1 LVFPIPVGL
10 LRRVV
15 TTLAAYGAL
24 DRLTGADFCAILGS
38 TGPANPKHQM
48 HGDTAQPSMRKRDTN
63 RRTLTYVL
71 IALLHVGL
79 TAAIMA
85 QPTFVLANDVRPE
98 EGHIAPDFALKTL
111 EGKTVRLSEFR
122 GKKVVLINFWATWC
136 PPCRSEM
143 PTMQQIYTEYKGK
156 GFEILAINIERDS
169 KEEILEFMKELR
181 LTFPVLLDS
190 DMKVTRTYRLIGLP
204 VSMLIDRQGI
214 IRSKTIGYHDW
225 TDKESR
231 KRVEDLLK

>member
-1 LVFPIPVGL
+1 ML
-10 LRRVV
+10 LKVIGILFAV
-15 TTLAAYGAL
+15 LTT
-24 DRLTGADFCAILGS
+24 
-38 TGPANPKHQM
+38 
-48 HGDTAQPSMRKRDTN
+48 
-63 RRTLTYVL
+63 VL
-71 IALLHVGL
+71 MTQSHNLW
-79 TAAIMA
+79 
-85 QPTFVLANDVRPE
+85 ANDERPE
-98 EGHIAPDFALKTL
+98 EGHLAPDFALKTL
-111 EGKTVRLSEFR
+111 DGKTVRLSDLR

-225 TDKESR
+225 TDKQSR
-231 KRVEDLLK
+231 KRVESLLK

>member
-1 LVFPIPVGL
+1 MV
-10 LRRVV
+10 
-15 TTLAAYGAL
+15 
-24 DRLTGADFCAILGS
+24 
-38 TGPANPKHQM
+38 
-48 HGDTAQPSMRKRDTN
+48 KRDTDVPPFA
-63 RRTLTYVL
+63 YVL
-71 IALLHVGL
+71 TALLYVALTVG
-79 TAAIMA
+79 IMA
-85 QPTFVLANDVRPE
+85 RATSLWANDIRPE
-98 EGHIAPDFALKTL
+98 EGHPAPDFSLKTL
-111 EGKTVRLSEFR
+111 EGKTVRLSDFR

-143 PTMQQIYTEYKGK
+143 PTMQQIYTDYKEK
-156 GFEILAINIERDS
+156 GFEILAINIEPDA
-169 KEEILEFMKELR
+169 KEEIRDFMKELR

-231 KRVEDLLK
+231 KRVENLLK

>member
-1 LVFPIPVGL
+1 MRRYLSGL
-10 LRRVV
+10 LPIRAASLLL
-15 TTLAAYGAL
+15 LALAL
-24 DRLTGADFCAILGS
+24 GMVPGTRDSLADDA
-38 TGPANPKHQM
+38 
-48 HGDTAQPSMRKRDTN
+48 
-63 RRTLTYVL
+63 
-71 IALLHVGL
+71 
-79 TAAIMA
+79 
-85 QPTFVLANDVRPE
+85 RPE
-98 EGHIAPDFALKTL
+98 EGHLAPDFALKTL
-111 EGKTVRLSEFR
+111 DGKTVRLSELR

-143 PTMQQIYTEYKGK
+143 PTMQQIYTDYKGK

-181 LTFPVLLDS
+181 LTFPVLLDP

-214 IRSKTIGYHDW
+214 IRYKQIGYHDW

-231 KRVEDLLK
+231 KRVENLLK

>member
-1 LVFPIPVGL
+1 MV
-10 LRRVV
+10 
-15 TTLAAYGAL
+15 
-24 DRLTGADFCAILGS
+24 
-38 TGPANPKHQM
+38 
-48 HGDTAQPSMRKRDTN
+48 KRDTDVP
-63 RRTLTYVL
+63 LLAYVL
-71 IALLHVGL
+71 TALLYVAL
-79 TAAIMA
+79 TAGIMA
-85 QPTFVLANDVRPE
+85 QATSLWAIDIRPE
-98 EGHIAPDFALKTL
+98 EGHLAPDFALKTL
-111 EGKTVRLSEFR
+111 DGKTVRLSELR
-122 GKKVVLINFWATWC
+122 GKKVVLVNFWATWC

-190 DMKVTRTYRLIGLP
+190 DMKVTRMYRLIGLP

-231 KRVEDLLK
+231 KRVENLLK

>member
-1 LVFPIPVGL
+1 
-10 LRRVV
+10 
-15 TTLAAYGAL
+15 
-24 DRLTGADFCAILGS
+24 LTGAEFRAILGS
-38 TGPANPKHQM
+38 TVPANPKDEM
-48 HGDTAQPSMRKRDTN
+48 HGDTAQPNMRKRNTY
-63 RRTLTYVL
+63 RRPLTYVL

-85 QPTFVLANDVRPE
+85 QPTFVLANDIRPE
-98 EGHIAPDFALKTL
+98 EGHLAPDFSLKTL
-111 EGKTVRLSEFR
+111 EGKTVRLSDLR
-122 GKKVVLINFWATWC
+122 GKKVVLVNFWATWC
-136 PPCRSEM
+136 PPCRSEI

-181 LTFPVLLDS
+181 LTFPVLLDP

-214 IRSKTIGYHDW
+214 IRYKQIGYHDW

-231 KRVEDLLK
+231 KRVENLLK

>member
-1 LVFPIPVGL
+1 MRRYVERVF
-10 LRRVV
+10 
-15 TTLAAYGAL
+15 AL
-24 DRLTGADFCAILGS
+24 TAICALC
-38 TGPANPKHQM
+38 
-48 HGDTAQPSMRKRDTN
+48 
-63 RRTLTYVL
+63 
-71 IALLHVGL
+71 IAL
-79 TAAIMA
+79 TAGVMN
-85 QPTFVLANDVRPE
+85 PTPDLWANDERPE
-98 EGHIAPDFALKTL
+98 EGHLAPDFALKTL
-111 EGKTVRLSEFR
+111 DGKTVRLSEFR

-156 GFEILAINIERDS
+156 GFEILAINIEPDA
-169 KEEILEFMKELR
+169 KEEIRDFMKELR

-214 IRSKTIGYHDW
+214 IRSKQIGYHDW

-231 KRVEDLLK
+231 KRVESLLK